1 MRTALASL
9 TILALALAACI
20 QVSTTHAASRTV
32 KVGDN
37 WFVRARGVPTVTVQR
52 RDSVSWKWVGR
63 QPHNLRVTR
72 GPVRFS
78 SPTKNR
84 GTYRKKLVRAGTYV
98 IICDIHGAR
107 DQKMRL
113 VVR

>member
-1 MRTALASL
+1 MR
-9 TILALALAACI
+9 IALAAVAVLAVAGCF
-20 QVSTTHAASRTV
+20 QVSATHAASRTV
-32 KVGDN
+32 RVGDN
-37 WFVRARGVPTVTVQR
+37 WFVRARGVPTVTVHR
-52 RDSVSWKWVGR
+52 RDTVTWKWTGR
-63 QPHNLRVTR
+63 RAHNVRVTR
-72 GPVRFS
+72 GPARFS

-84 GTYRKKLVRAGTYV
+84 GRYRKKVVRAGTYV

>member
-9 TILALALAACI
+9 TILALATCI
-20 QVSTTHAASRTV
+20 QVATTHAAGRTV

-52 RDSVSWKWVGR
+52 RATVTWKWIGKR
-63 QPHNLRVTR
+63 PHNLRVTR

-78 SPTKNR
+78 SPTKAR
-84 GTYRKKLVRAGTYV
+84 GTYRKKLARAGTYV